1 MKKFKS
7 KLIYIIG
14 LPLVIITSVV
24 SVGLINNKEN
34 NLNSEFV
41 YEFEESNYR
50 SVYMLDDSNTLFPLT
65 IKVNK
70 GNHLI
75 DEIYT
80 VVSKLR
86 DLEVKGFNS
95 VLAKDIKINKIE
107 LKDGILNIDFSKEF
121 LIYNKDLEE
130 KIIEALTWS
139 VLEFDEIK
147 GLTISVEGDVLKS
160 MPLNGLKLPEVLDKS
175 IGINKYGERINKCL
189 NCKEVVVVY
198 SKRVGDRDYYVPI
211 TRYVESSSEVS
222 IVDAYKK
229 DVSVVSGF
237 KKLNLIDD
245 LKGIE
250 KVDDEMNIR
259 VDESYLVEEN
269 LVDSRVYELIVVTLY
284 YNDLDYKV
292 NFFVND
298 DAVMVNG
305 YNNSEEKVS
314 RVNINEIKI

>member
-86 DLEVKGFNS
+86 DL
-95 VLAKDIKINKIE
+95 
-107 LKDGILNIDFSKEF
+107 
-121 LIYNKDLEE
+121 
-130 KIIEALTWS
+130 
-139 VLEFDEIK
+139 
-147 GLTISVEGDVLKS
+147 
-160 MPLNGLKLPEVLDKS
+160 
-175 IGINKYGERINKCL
+175 
-189 NCKEVVVVY
+189 
-198 SKRVGDRDYYVPI
+198 
-211 TRYVESSSEVS
+211 
-222 IVDAYKK
+222 
-229 DVSVVSGF
+229 
-237 KKLNLIDD
+237 
-245 LKGIE
+245 
-250 KVDDEMNIR
+250 
-259 VDESYLVEEN
+259 
-269 LVDSRVYELIVVTLY
+269 
-284 YNDLDYKV
+284 
-292 NFFVND
+292 
-298 DAVMVNG
+298 
-305 YNNSEEKVS
+305 
-314 RVNINEIKI
+314 